1 MQSNEDVKSASERNS
16 IGPCKHCDMR
26 EFRKYGFSFVAGE
39 KVQLY
44 QCLKCG
50 RIARGKDKQ
59 RREAESTTSD
69 GL

>member
-1 MQSNEDVKSASERNS
+1 MQSNEDVKFASGMNF
-16 IGPCKHCDMR
+16 IGPCKHCGMR
-26 EFRKYGFSFVAGE
+26 GFRKYGFSFVAGE

-50 RIARGKDKQ
+50 RIVRGKDKQ
-59 RREAESTTSD
+59 RREAESTTVE